1 MDLNDQVVLI
11 TGGSQGY
18 GKAAAKA
25 FVQAGATVVI
35 AARDE
40 EKLQQA
46 QSETGSAGYIRMD
59 VTHPEDWENKA
70 LPYIE
75 RRFGRLDVL
84 VNNAGGGVAI
94 TEITNQTK
102 AQIDAGIALNLS
114 SVIYGSHTFAPM
126 MKRHKS
132 GTIINVASVCAKH
145 AWPGWSVY
153 AAAKWGVLGFSK
165 NLYVEL
171 RPFGIRVSC
180 LIPGA
185 GATDFM
191 KHAGEQNMNM
201 RLTAD
206 DVATAMLNICTLP
219 PHVVVEEMIV
229 WGNDQNVV
237 PL

>member
-1 MDLNDQVVLI
+1 VKDQVVLI

-18 GKAAAKA
+18 GKAAAKVFA
-25 FVQAGATVVI
+25 DAGAMVVL
-35 AARDE
+35 AARGE
-40 EKLQQA
+40 ETLQQA
-46 QSETGSAGYIRMD
+46 QMDTGSAGYICMD
-59 VTHPEDWENKA
+59 VTQPEDWENRA
-70 LPYIE
+70 LSYIE

-94 TEITNQTK
+94 RELAQQTTQ
-102 AQIDAGIALNLS
+102 QIDAGIALNLS
-114 SVIYGSHTFAPM
+114 SVIYGSRTFAPM
-126 MKRHKS
+126 MKRQQS

-171 RPFGIRVSC
+171 RPHGVRVTC

-191 KHAGEQNMNM
+191 KHAGEQNMRM
-201 RLTAD
+201 RLQAEDIART
-206 DVATAMLNICTLP
+206 MLHICTLP
-219 PHVVVEEMIV
+219 SHVVVEEITV
-229 WGNDQNVV
+229 WGIDQAVV

>member
-1 MDLNDQVVLI
+1 MKEKIVFI

-18 GKAAAKA
+18 GKAAARA
-25 FVQAGATVVI
+25 FAQAGASVVI
-35 AARDE
+35 AARNE
-40 EKLQQA
+40 EHLQQA
-46 QSETGSAGYIRMD
+46 QQETGSAGYVRMD
-59 VTHPEDWENKA
+59 VTRPEDWENKA
-70 LPYIE
+70 LPYIIQK
-75 RRFGRLDVL
+75 FGRLDVL
-84 VNNAGGGVAI
+84 INNAGGGVAI
-94 TEITNQTK
+94 AELVSQTPEEIE
-102 AQIDAGIALNLS
+102 ASVALNLC
-114 SVIYGSHTFAPM
+114 SVIYGSRVFAPM
-126 MKRHKS
+126 MKKQQS

-171 RPFGIRVSC
+171 RPHGVRVSC

-191 KHAGEQNMNM
+191 KHAGKHNMEM
-201 RLTAD
+201 KLTAD
-206 DVATAMLNICTLP
+206 DVAAAMLNICTLP
-219 PHVVVEEMIV
+219 LHVVVEEMIV